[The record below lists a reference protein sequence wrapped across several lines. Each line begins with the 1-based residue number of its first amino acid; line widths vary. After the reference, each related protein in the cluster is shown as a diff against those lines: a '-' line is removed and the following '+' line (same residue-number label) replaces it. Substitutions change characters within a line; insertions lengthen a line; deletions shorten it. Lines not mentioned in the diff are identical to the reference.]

1 MTKIDLTAIE
11 EVQRHLIAE
20 NAKLREVNAAQADR
34 IEALEEQLRQ
44 AQQRRT
50 FARSG
55 E

>member
-1 MTKIDLTAIE
+1 MTKWIDPITAARADLELEVARLRKRIE
-11 EVQRHLIAE
+11 E
-20 NAKLREVNAAQADR
+20 
-34 IEALEEQLRQ
+34 LEEQLRQ